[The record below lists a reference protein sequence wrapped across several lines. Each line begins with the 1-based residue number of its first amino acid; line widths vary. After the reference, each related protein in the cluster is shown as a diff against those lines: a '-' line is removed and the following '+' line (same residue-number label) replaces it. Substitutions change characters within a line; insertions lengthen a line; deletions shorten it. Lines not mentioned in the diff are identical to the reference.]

1 MITVLFSLP
10 PFSLLLEINQFH
22 SAEDKFQDKKKKM
35 VKECLLFGLRMLNT
49 LNQIKKAQQIE
60 IITVEVSK

>member
-22 SAEDKFQDKKKKM
+22 SAEDKFQDKKKNGERVSFILSKN
-35 VKECLLFGLRMLNT
+35 VKH
-49 LNQIKKAQQIE
+49 
-60 IITVEVSK
+60 VEPNKESPTNRNYNCRSL

>member
-22 SAEDKFQDKKKKM
+22 SAEDKFQDKKKNGERVSFIWSKN
-35 VKECLLFGLRMLNT
+35 VKH
-49 LNQIKKAQQIE
+49 
-60 IITVEVSK
+60 VEPNKESPTNRNYNCGSL

>member
-22 SAEDKFQDKKKKM
+22 SAEDKFQDKKKM
-35 VKECLLFGLRMLNT
+35 VKECLLFGLRMLNM